1 MSATFQRMFRQ
12 GSEPESSKDGNL
24 DGRGVDLDAD
34 DRRQENEEEKLEH
47 GGAQPG
53 LDLTRQ
59 LKRESPAKLLLKQ
72 VFLKAAG
79 S

>member
-1 MSATFQRMFRQ
+1 MSATFQRMLRQ

-47 GGAQPG
+47 DGAQPG

-59 LKRESPAKLLLKQ
+59 LKRAGPA
-72 VFLKAAG
+72 
-79 S
+79 